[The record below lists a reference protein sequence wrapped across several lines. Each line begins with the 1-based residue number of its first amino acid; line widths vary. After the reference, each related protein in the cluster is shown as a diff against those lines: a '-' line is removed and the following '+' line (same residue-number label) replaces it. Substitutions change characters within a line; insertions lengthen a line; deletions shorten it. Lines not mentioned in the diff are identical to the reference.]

1 MGFVPRLL
9 GIALAGLVLAASGGS
24 AFAGAAMSGNT
35 EAIASLPPSSQD
47 LLSPTGEKSNFAMQ
61 PQPDR
66 QSGYVDFFSVRPDVK
81 SDDFTS
87 LLGNGMSGGGL
98 KLHFNW

>member
-1 MGFVPRLL
+1 MDSVPRLL

-24 AFAGAAMSGNT
+24 AFAGAMAPGNT

-47 LLSPTGEKSNFAMQ
+47 LLPLTDDKASFAAQ
-61 PQPDR
+61 PEPDR